1 MPTASERPEVS
12 TAIGIDLGAIFV
24 SLELSRSSWLVT
36 SLSPGGREKMS
47 KHAVGGGDV
56 AGLLARFRLLQD
68 KAQARTGNLH
78 AVVVIQEAGLDGF
91 WIHRALEVNG
101 IESHV
106 VDPASIAVSRRHRRA
121 KTDKIDGEALVRTLL
136 AYKRGEARVCAM
148 VTVPSPEDEDRRRI
162 CRERKVLVAER
173 VEHGNRIKGLLFA
186 QGIGDYEPLRRDR
199 RERLEEL
206 RTGDGRP
213 LPPLLKAQIGRE
225 LDRLDVLSGQ
235 IKAVEEVRDALVA
248 TDKKTQSRPTP
259 AAMLLDIR
267 GIGPEFAAILWSE
280 GLFRHF
286 DNRRQV
292 AAYAGLAPS
301 PWQSGSVNREQGVSK
316 AGNPRLRTTL
326 VQLSW
331 LWLRHQPKSALA
343 LWFEERVKRTG
354 GRFRK
359 SAIVALARKLLVALW
374 KYVTAGVVIEG
385 AVLKNA

>member
-1 MPTASERPEVS
+1 MPIASDRPEVS
-12 TAIGIDLGAIFV
+12 TAIHTDLGAIFV
-24 SLELSRSSWLVT
+24 SLELSRSTWLVT

-56 AGLLARFRLLQD
+56 AGLLTRFRLLQD
-68 KAQARTGNLH
+68 KAQARTGKLF
-78 AVVVIQEAGLDGF
+78 AIVVIQEAGLDGF
-91 WIHRALEVNG
+91 WIHRALEANN

-148 VTVPSPEDEDRRRI
+148 VTAPSPEDEDRRRV

-186 QGIGDYEPLRRDR
+186 QGIGDYEPLRRNR

-213 LPPLLKAQIGRE
+213 LPPLLKAQISRE
-225 LDRLDVLSGQ
+225 LDRLDLLSGQ

-385 AVLKNA
+385 AALKNA